1 MMLIRVK
8 YIKLNSTLPTLNRG
22 GDLRLYKGGFK
33 VSSITC
39 PLCGGNMIYKKCNST
54 HIWKCQDCPA
64 ILFEYYGIKDIKNL
78 KRELGPECKHEKLTE
93 IHLLFLLPYFTFG

>member
-1 MMLIRVK
+1 M
-8 YIKLNSTLPTLNRG
+8 
-22 GDLRLYKGGFK
+22 
-33 VSSITC
+33 SSITC

-93 IHLLFLLPYFTFG
+93 IHVVVIEGVLNRELVVCENCGKIIKTKEYAV

>member
-1 MMLIRVK
+1 MSL
-8 YIKLNSTLPTLNRG
+8 
-22 GDLRLYKGGFK
+22 
-33 VSSITC
+33 ITC

-78 KRELGPECKHEKLTE
+78 KGELGPE
-93 IHLLFLLPYFTFG
+93 